1 MLRVVHPCAPAA
13 VPRLVHYDAD
23 SFTIACQFLE
33 GRETLTDAVCR
44 GSVYPRL
51 GAQLGACLARIAAG
65 TTAAALGPAAHA
77 RLAATLDASA
87 SVSGIREV
95 RLLGMQVE
103 GAAGATGGAKLRCDT
118 RCSVPQ
124 HTCACTHTL
133 AAHLPPSCT

>member
-51 GAQLGACLARIAAG
+51 GEQLGACLARIAAG
-65 TTAAALGPAAHA
+65 TAGAALGPAVA
-77 RLAATLDASA
+77 RYRPA
-87 SVSGIREV
+87 
-95 RLLGMQVE
+95 LLTARKGF
-103 GAAGATGGAKLRCDT
+103 A
-118 RCSVPQ
+118 
-124 HTCACTHTL
+124 
-133 AAHLPPSCT
+133 